1 MNYIK
6 HLTHFFNK
14 IQTDTEIAPSQIAL
28 YIALFQCWNK
38 QRFSNP
44 IYIIR
49 DEVMR
54 LSKITSK
61 STYHRSMH
69 ILHQNGYIT
78 YMPSYNPFVGSQI
91 FFNDLSNMYSK
102 KTSPKIEQP
111 IGQASPKKNKAM
123 NTPINTPMNTPIEPI
138 YKHINNKQVN
148 NKLSLSE
155 ERENSSKKN
164 EKNIQIENEILN
176 QNPNKKLPPKEKSS
190 AKKEKVEIPTLDE
203 VQNFFHEKGGSSIE
217 AEKFFNYY
225 ESTGWLVGGKS
236 KMKKWRA
243 AASNWIINAKA
254 SSLNVFGQQKPLDT
268 SINKRYDEPL

>member
-6 HLTHFFNK
+6 NLTHFFNK
-14 IQTDTEIAPSQIAL
+14 IQNDNEIAPSQIAL

-38 QRFSNP
+38 HRFENP

-61 STYHRSMH
+61 STYHRSMN

-78 YMPSYNPFVGSQI
+78 YIPSYNPYIGSQV
-91 FFNDLSNMYSK
+91 FFNDLSP
-102 KTSPKIEQP
+102 KTSPKNEHP
-111 IGQASPKKNKAM
+111 IGQTSPKKNKAM
-123 NTPINTPMNTPIEPI
+123 STPINTPMSTPIEPI
-138 YKHINNKQVN
+138 NKHINNKQVN

-155 ERENSSKKN
+155 ERENCSKVEEKKN
-164 EKNIQIENEILN
+164 GQLPENEI
-176 QNPNKKLPPKEKSS
+176 PPKEKSS
-190 AKKEKVEIPTLDE
+190 AKKEKVEIPTIDE

-243 AASNWIINAKA
+243 SASNWIINAKA

-268 SINKRYDEPL
+268 SKNKRYDEPL

>member
-6 HLTHFFNK
+6 HLNHFFNK
-14 IQTDTEIAPSQIAL
+14 VQYDNEIAPSQIAL
-28 YIALFQCWNK
+28 YLALFQCWNK
-38 QRFSNP
+38 QRFENP

-54 LSKITSK
+54 LSKITSCT
-61 STYHRSMH
+61 TYHRSMK
-69 ILHQNGYIT
+69 ILHKNGYII
-78 YMPSYNPFVGSQI
+78 YEPSYNPYIGSKI
-91 FFNDLSNMYSK
+91 YFKNLTDDHKTDNLTTSNYDEANPITLSKNDEV
-102 KTSPKIEQP
+102 IE
-111 IGQASPKKNKAM
+111 KVMTKAM
-123 NTPINTPMNTPIEPI
+123 ERATVSIN
-138 YKHINNKQVN
+138 KHINNKQEN

-155 ERENSSKKN
+155 ERENCSKMEEKKN
-164 EKNIQIENEILN
+164 VQLPQNEI
-176 QNPNKKLPPKEKSS
+176 PPKEKSS
-190 AKKEKVEIPTLDE
+190 AKKEKVEIPTIDE

-268 SINKRYDEPL
+268 SKNKRYDEPL

>member
-6 HLTHFFNK
+6 NLTYFFNK
-14 IQTDTEIAPSQIAL
+14 TQTDTQIAPSQIAL

-61 STYHRSMH
+61 STYHRSIN

-78 YMPSYNPFVGSQI
+78 YIPSYNPYVGSQI
-91 FFNDLSNMYSK
+91 FFNDLSNIHAK
-102 KTSPKIEQP
+102 KTSPKIEQA
-111 IGQASPKKNKAM
+111 IGQASPKKNKVM
-123 NTPINTPMNTPIEPI
+123 STPINTPMNTPIEPI
-138 YKHINNKQVN
+138 NKHINNKQVN

-155 ERENSSKKN
+155 ERENCSKMEEKKN
-164 EKNIQIENEILN
+164 EQLPQNEI
-176 QNPNKKLPPKEKSS
+176 PPKEKSS

-203 VQNFFHEKGGSSIE
+203 VKDFFQEKNGSLLE

-268 SINKRYDEPL
+268 SKDKRYDEPL